1 MALRGNLPSGRAQI
15 LVFTFLL
22 ALAVAFPAG
31 AEGAVPKRKLVSNL
45 GALWTKVFETEA
57 SKNPFGGDPDAVCW
71 ALGGNVVAPFGPA
84 GAPRCVVKTGT
95 KIFVAASSVECSN
108 VEGNGEDEGTL
119 RACARAADAHTPPQV
134 TLDGRPISVA
144 EVETGLMKIDLPEGN
159 VFGVPPQQ
167 ALSVAHGWVA
177 LLHPLTPGT
186 HQITIRNEGAD
197 PITTTIVVKPGRK
210 AVR

>member
-1 MALRGNLPSGRAQI
+1 M
-15 LVFTFLL
+15 LL

-31 AEGAVPKRKLVSNL
+31 AEGAAVPKRKLVSNL

-57 SKNPFGGDPDAVCW
+57 SKNPFGDDPDAVCW
-71 ALGGNVVAPFGPA
+71 KLGGNVVAPFGPL

-95 KIFVAASSVECSN
+95 KLFIAASSVECSN
-108 VEGNGEDEGTL
+108 VEGNGEDEATL
-119 RACARAADAHTPPQV
+119 RACARAADAQTAPQV
-134 TLDGRPISVA
+134 TLDGRPISVT
-144 EVETGLMKIDLPEGN
+144 EVETGLLRIDLPKGN
-159 VFGVPPQQ
+159 VFGVQPQQ

-186 HQITIRNEGAD
+186 HEITIRNEGAD

-210 AVR
+210 ALR